1 MADRPETPP
10 APAWEPYAGDLDA
23 TLVVRL
29 TLAERVQHIVLMASF
44 TLLVVT
50 GIPLLFPGSPLVH
63 LFGGI
68 FPLRT
73 FLHRFAGSTLAAL
86 AAFHVL
92 YVLFSEEGRRDF
104 GRIAPRIQDVKDF
117 VHYLKYQLGK
127 VDEPP
132 PFGKFNPFEKI
143 EYFAVVWGSA
153 VMVATGFMMWFF
165 EATLRLFPKW
175 VYDLILMIHGYE
187 ALLAFLSIIIWH
199 LYNVHLKPG
208 VFPMSRLWLNG
219 KITLRELRHEHPRE
233 YRAWLRRQRIQPTE
247 NGENGES

>member
-1 MADRPETPP
+1 MAERPGGP

-23 TLVVRL
+23 TVVVRL
-29 TLAERVQHIVLMASF
+29 TLAERVQHIVLMVSF
-44 TLLVVT
+44 TVLVAT
-50 GIPLLFPGSPLVH
+50 GVPLLFPGTWLVH
-63 LFGGI
+63 VFGGI
-68 FPLRT
+68 FPVRT
-73 FLHRFAGSTLAAL
+73 FVHRLAGSTLAVL

-92 YVLFSEEGRRDF
+92 YVLFSAEGRRDF
-104 GRIAPRIQDVKDF
+104 GRIAPRIQDVKDLMHF
-117 VHYLKYQLGK
+117 LKYQLGK

-175 VYDLILMIHGYE
+175 VYDLVLMIHGYE

-208 VFPMSRLWLNG
+208 VFPMSKVWLSG
-219 KITLRELRHEHPRE
+219 KITLRELQHEHPRE
-233 YRAWLRRQRIQPTE
+233 YRAWLRRQRIQPDVE
-247 NGENGES
+247 NGNGDG